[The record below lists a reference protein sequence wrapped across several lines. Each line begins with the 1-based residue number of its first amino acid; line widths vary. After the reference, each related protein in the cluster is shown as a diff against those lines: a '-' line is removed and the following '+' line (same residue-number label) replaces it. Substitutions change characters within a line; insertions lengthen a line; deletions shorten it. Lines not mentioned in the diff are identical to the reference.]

1 MALVKLIYKKG
12 KLRLREIKCLPW
24 GTQLVRGRYAIHCT
38 SAYFKL
44 DPSWSLPCQ
53 GKAGA
58 RTYTRAWT
66 CSKNSRVIYTGFLRA
81 PHSVLLY
88 KGLSKLM
95 GPVGSVMWEDGEE
108 DSRQTFVV

>member
-24 GTQLVRGRYAIHCT
+24 GTQLVRGRYAIHWT
-38 SAYFKL
+38 SVHSKL

-58 RTYTRAWT
+58 LTYRQ
-66 CSKNSRVIYTGFLRA
+66 G
-81 PHSVLLY
+81 H
-88 KGLSKLM
+88 GL
-95 GPVGSVMWEDGEE
+95 GPKTSGSSTQVSFGCHTV
-108 DSRQTFVV
+108 S